1 MFRLEE
7 YRAAVSHKTEIRE
20 SNRGAY
26 TVFDYV
32 VALKDTFDSP
42 EARNARGIA
51 FDNVTGEII
60 SLPYDKFHNYNE
72 CEGWLESDI
81 DLSKSHDILEK
92 LDGSMIRT
100 IRDDSDLGF
109 HFGTRAGVTDVSKQA
124 EKFLFDQMPE
134 EQRSRYFGL
143 IEEFVEQN
151 TLIFE
156 YCAPTNQ
163 IVVFYP
169 QPQLVLTAIRQN
181 SSGLYMQYDS
191 LVYFAGLYGVPVVQR
206 VSSEHSSIGDLADRV
221 KEFVGSEG
229 VVVRFHDGKMVKMKG
244 LDYVQKH
251 RALEGLRW
259 EKDVLTLIF
268 NNQIDDV
275 LPLVDDTT
283 RARLVEYRED
293 VLSNVRSFMSYIRDV
308 SKNLVE
314 KHSRE
319 GILDRKAY
327 REGAM
332 EHKRSDILMALIGPK
347 QMPKHGNWQ
356 PFSVVD
362 YIVGTK
368 YIISSLRTQE
378 TVDDLRDIIGPK
390 TWYAYGAKINVGD
403 D

>member
-1 MFRLEE
+1 
-7 YRAAVSHKTEIRE
+7 
-20 SNRGAY
+20 
-26 TVFDYV
+26 
-32 VALKDTFDSP
+32 
-42 EARNARGIA
+42 
-51 FDNVTGEII
+51 
-60 SLPYDKFHNYNE
+60 
-72 CEGWLESDI
+72 
-81 DLSKSHDILEK
+81 
-92 LDGSMIRT
+92 
-100 IRDDSDLGF
+100 
-109 HFGTRAGVTDVSKQA
+109 
-124 EKFLFDQMPE
+124 
-134 EQRSRYFGL
+134 
-143 IEEFVEQN
+143 
-151 TLIFE
+151 
-156 YCAPTNQ
+156 
-163 IVVFYP
+163 
-169 QPQLVLTAIRQN
+169 
-181 SSGLYMQYDS
+181 MQYDS